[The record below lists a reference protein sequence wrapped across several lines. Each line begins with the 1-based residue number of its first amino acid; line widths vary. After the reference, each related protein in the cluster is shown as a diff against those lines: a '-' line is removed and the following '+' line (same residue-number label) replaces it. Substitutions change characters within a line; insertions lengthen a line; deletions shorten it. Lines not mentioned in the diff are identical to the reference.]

1 MRIRNIVATF
11 AIVAATAGTTA
22 ALTSGSQADAATT
35 TISTESVTKVMISSL
50 CYRETAKTVTPY
62 YHSAGHGWV
71 RYAAPKVTTTV
82 STHCYPR

>member
-1 MRIRNIVATF
+1 MRIRNIVASF

-22 ALTSGSQADAATT
+22 ALTSGGADAASA
-35 TISTESVTKVMISSL
+35 TISSETVTKVMISNL

-82 STHCYPR
+82 STHCYTR